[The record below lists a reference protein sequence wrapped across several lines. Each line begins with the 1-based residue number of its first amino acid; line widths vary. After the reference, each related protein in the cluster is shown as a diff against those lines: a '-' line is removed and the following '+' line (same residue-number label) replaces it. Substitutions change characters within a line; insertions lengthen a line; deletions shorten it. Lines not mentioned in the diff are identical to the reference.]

1 MRFSTKNEWGAIIDY
16 QDSSVRQDIMKVQNS
31 FSETQSM
38 HGMDIAKIIHSN
50 ERVIIVNTL
59 EGNVNM

>member
-1 MRFSTKNEWGAIIDY
+1 
-16 QDSSVRQDIMKVQNS
+16 MKVQNS
-31 FSETQSM
+31 FSETHSM

-59 EGNVNM
+59 EGNINM